1 METIRIIN
9 FIITA
14 IFAVCYSYQFIYVPV
29 SLWMQHREK
38 KAKKAALSNASGNAD
53 NALCERNLKNYAVLI
68 CARNE
73 ENVIGDL
80 IDSIN
85 GQTYKGGVT
94 TFVMADNCT
103 DNTYGVAIAHGAVA
117 YT

>member
-38 KAKKAALSNASGNAD
+38 KAKKATMSEEEAKTLYMEANAMKDENP
-53 NALCERNLKNYAVLI
+53 
-68 CARNE
+68 E
-73 ENVIGDL
+73 EAKKMLQKI
-80 IDSIN
+80 IN
-85 GQTYKGGVT
+85 SVDPSSKRYKK
-94 TFVMADNCT
+94 AKELLEKL
-103 DNTYGVAIAHGAVA
+103 
-117 YT
+117 